1 LDFYDRDIVSIKDF
15 TREEIEALLD
25 LSEKMV
31 PYAMGEKTWKPLSG
45 RILGNLFFEPSTRT
59 RLSFESA
66 AHRLGANVIDVSE
79 MSMTSISKGETLADT
94 IRMVD
99 AYCDAIVLRHPHE
112 GAARLAAKFSIN
124 PVINAGDGAGSHPT
138 QTLLDLFTMRSCKG
152 SIDGLNIAL
161 VGDLKYGRTVH
172 SLSDA
177 LTVFGAKLTLVAP
190 EQLQMP
196 DDIVR
201 HLKEKGCNVRQTDNL
216 EEVISDTDV
225 LYVTR
230 IQKERF
236 PDPTEYRKVAGM
248 YRIDNSMLREAQK
261 DMIVMHPL
269 PRIDEI
275 APEVDSTEHAKYF
288 EQAFNGIPV
297 RMALLMA
304 ILGGEGI

>member
-1 LDFYDRDIVSIKDF
+1 
-15 TREEIEALLD
+15 
-25 LSEKMV
+25 M
-31 PYAMGEKTWKPLSG
+31 
-45 RILGNLFFEPSTRT
+45 
-59 RLSFESA
+59 
-66 AHRLGANVIDVSE
+66 
-79 MSMTSISKGETLADT
+79 
-94 IRMVD
+94 
-99 AYCDAIVLRHPHE
+99 
-112 GAARLAAKFSIN
+112 
-124 PVINAGDGAGSHPT
+124 
-138 QTLLDLFTMRSCKG
+138 
-152 SIDGLNIAL
+152 
-161 VGDLKYGRTVH
+161 GDLKYGRTVH

-196 DDIVR
+196 DDIVK
-201 HLKEKGCNVRQTDNL
+201 HLKDKGCHVRQTDNL

-275 APEVDSTEHAKYF
+275 APEVDTTEHAKYF